1 MIGSRSASYSAPD
14 MRHLQSAAAISAS
27 LLLWQW
33 PGSQGKKGGII
44 GIILIIVVLLKVSV
58 VVLDNNTSNKC
69 YYGCKSPNR
78 KNQRN
83 SRHSQVNNANCRNNN
98 RNISSTS
105 QTSCKTRIK
114 AISVILRRLIIAVI
128 LVVIAITIKC
138 FRHEPQHR
146 HRVIVILAFVIT
158 CLIAV

>member
-1 MIGSRSASYSAPD
+1 MAW
-14 MRHLQSAAAISAS
+14 IS
-27 LLLWQW
+27 
-33 PGSQGKKGGII
+33 GKERGNHRYNIK
-44 GIILIIVVLLKVSV
+44 IVILLKVSV

-69 YYGCKSPNR
+69 YYGCKSPYR
-78 KNQRN
+78 KNERN
-83 SRHSQVNNANCRNNN
+83 SRHSQVNNTNSRNNN

-105 QTSCKTRIK
+105 QTSSKTRIK
-114 AISVILRRLIIAVI
+114 AILVILRRLVIAVI

-158 CLIAV
+158 CLIAVTPQEWLY